1 MKTIIRQHILPL
13 AAMLLCII
21 SALSCDSTDKAADTL
36 TVSIAPQKHL
46 VTAIAGDRFR
56 IAVLV
61 PKGMNP
67 ENYDPAPKTLLQLSE
82 SKAYIRMGSLPFE
95 KTLGEKLSETGSD
108 IPTFD
113 VSEGIETIKTEGPHG
128 HDADPHIWMS
138 MKNAETIAVNTL
150 GILCQIDPDR
160 KDFYQQ
166 RCDSLVKAIRD
177 TDCRIK
183 EMLADADKTFI
194 IYHPAMTYF
203 ARDYGLQQIAIEKD
217 GKEPAA
223 SDLVT
228 HIKTAKLT
236 GAGYLF
242 IQPEFDKRNAS
253 IIAEETGLEMKEL
266 NPLAEDFTG
275 EMLRF
280 AATLSDYPQKQ
291 Q

>member
-67 ENYDPAPKTLLQLSE
+67 ENYDPAPKALLQLSE

-138 MKNAETIAVNTL
+138 MK
-150 GILCQIDPDR
+150 IDPDR

>member
-21 SALSCDSTDKAADTL
+21 SALSCDSTDKPADTL

-150 GILCQIDPDR
+150 GILCQILQNIPGTIEFTACAEPVAAIPLPEKGRFIGDA
-160 KDFYQQ
+160 
-166 RCDSLVKAIRD
+166 SL
-177 TDCRIK
+177 
-183 EMLADADKTFI
+183 F
-194 IYHPAMTYF
+194 
-203 ARDYGLQQIAIEKD
+203 EK
-217 GKEPAA
+217 K
-223 SDLVT
+223 SHV
-228 HIKTAKLT
+228 
-236 GAGYLF
+236 F
-242 IQPEFDKRNAS
+242 
-253 IIAEETGLEMKEL
+253 
-266 NPLAEDFTG
+266 
-275 EMLRF
+275 
-280 AATLSDYPQKQ
+280 
-291 Q
+291 